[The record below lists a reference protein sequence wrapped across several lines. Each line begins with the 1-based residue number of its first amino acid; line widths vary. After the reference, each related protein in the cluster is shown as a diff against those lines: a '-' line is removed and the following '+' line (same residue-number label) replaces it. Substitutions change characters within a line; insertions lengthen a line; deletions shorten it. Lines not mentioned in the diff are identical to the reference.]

1 MLSLHSILWLSFLL
15 ISVHSKVGQESK
27 RTFEKSKIQSAALG
41 VTVGKS
47 SEKPAFGV
55 VNQPRT
61 YWANKYESFKR
72 LFSPELLFSVH
83 ISNRCNVFITSIF

>member
-15 ISVHSKVGQESK
+15 ISVHSKVGRERK
-27 RTFEKSKIQSAALG
+27 RTFEKSKIQSAVLG

-61 YWANKYESFKR
+61 YWANKYERLSVYSPRSFYSR
-72 LFSPELLFSVH
+72 FAFLTGAMYL
-83 ISNRCNVFITSIF
+83 